1 MRLLKSIAALMF
13 VALGVVFGALNRQV
27 VHLDL
32 WHAQYDVRLGLT
44 LIVVL
49 LTGALLGGLVVTAGV
64 VWPLRRRLRRS
75 GNAES
80 GPDLPAPATGDS
92 P

>member
-1 MRLLKSIAALMF
+1 MRLIKSIVALMF
-13 VALGVVFGALNRQV
+13 VALGVAFGALNRQV

-32 WHAQYDVRLGLT
+32 GFAQYDVRLGLV

-49 LTGALLGGLVVTAGV
+49 LAGALLGGLVVTAGV
-64 VWPLRRRLRRS
+64 VWPLRRQLRRS
-75 GNAES
+75 GDAGS
-80 GPDLPAPATGDS
+80 GPGLDAAGDI